1 MENFTLDLPLDRT
14 STTSDSSRKNSGA
27 SRSAIVNARKK
38 SRAESAKKKS
48 STNQKSNFGTD
59 YYGAPTPVLP
69 PLIKPAS
76 SEDRQ
81 FKPSKFSSNPN
92 ISASND
98 DVPNISNRPRK
109 KSNIQDIIGKL
120 QMNSIDSLSSQPSV
134 DAPSFQT
141 TSQSSSY
148 SRDSCFSDSDAS
160 SLRLSTESSS
170 YVPDSKPED
179 DQKQENSEGSPKG
192 VRVEPEKETP
202 TSKVYK
208 VASEILSTEI
218 HYVKILGLIETVR
231 G

>member
-1 MENFTLDLPLDRT
+1 MA
-14 STTSDSSRKNSGA
+14 SDSSPKNSAA

-38 SRAESAKKKS
+38 SKADYAKKKS
-48 STNQKSNFGTD
+48 STNHKSNFGTD
-59 YYGAPTPVLP
+59 YRGAPTPVLP

-76 SEDRQ
+76 GEDGQ
-81 FKPSKFSSNPN
+81 LKPSKFLSNPN
-92 ISASND
+92 ISASTV
-98 DVPNISNRPRK
+98 DVPNISNTPRK

-170 YVPDSKPED
+170 YEPIVPDSKPED

>member
-1 MENFTLDLPLDRT
+1 M
-14 STTSDSSRKNSGA
+14 
-27 SRSAIVNARKK
+27 
-38 SRAESAKKKS
+38 
-48 STNQKSNFGTD
+48 
-59 YYGAPTPVLP
+59 LP

-76 SEDRQ
+76 SKDGQLRS
-81 FKPSKFSSNPN
+81 SKFSSNPN

-98 DVPNISNRPRK
+98 DVPNISNRQRK
-109 KSNIQDIIGKL
+109 KSNIQDTIRKL

-134 DAPSFQT
+134 DVPSFQT
-141 TSQSSSY
+141 ISQSSSY
-148 SRDSCFSDSDAS
+148 SRDSCFSDSDVS

-170 YVPDSKPED
+170 YEPIVQDSKPED
-179 DQKQENSEGSPKG
+179 SQKQENSDGSPKG

>member
-1 MENFTLDLPLDRT
+1 MA
-14 STTSDSSRKNSGA
+14 SDSSPKNSAA
-27 SRSAIVNARKK
+27 SRSAIVNARTK
-38 SRAESAKKKS
+38 SKAGSAKKKS
-48 STNQKSNFGTD
+48 SSNQKSNFGTD

-134 DAPSFQT
+134 DAPSFPT

-170 YVPDSKPED
+170 YEPIVPDSKRED
-179 DQKQENSEGSPKG
+179 NQKQESSEGSPKG